1 MSEVQAAIKEATGL
15 LAETTRHGTRIR
27 LSLPL
32 ADVPPERWPGLLAVL
47 GGAHVTGYGTTDLGP
62 DGGRPSVW
70 AEVADD

>member
-15 LAETTRHGTRIR
+15 LAEATRHGTRIH

-47 GGAHVTGYGTTDLGP
+47 GGSHVTGYGTTDPG